1 MSTAKF
7 PYACAFCE
15 ESFDTARALVSHVK
29 TKHESVEPS
38 NDKIE
43 HETEE
48 IRNEVE
54 NSLMYQSKNHK
65 KDKVKVTNN
74 TSEETGKRRDI
85 KFYSCKTCEKIL
97 PTYTSLYQHER
108 IHKEKKHS
116 CTFCKKMFLY
126 KNLDGHLK
134 THTNEKNFDCSFC
147 DMKFILKKNKNLHER
162 IHTGKCNDNCGIS

>member
-15 ESFDTARALVSHVK
+15 ESFDTATALVRHVE

-43 HETEE
+43 HETKE
-48 IRNEVE
+48 IKDEVE
-54 NSLMYQSKNHK
+54 KPLMFKSKNHE
-65 KDKVKVTNN
+65 KDEIKVTNK
-74 TSEETGKRRDI
+74 TDKRQDI

-134 THTNEKNFDCSFC
+134 THTNEKNYGCSFC
-147 DMKFILKKNKNLHER
+147 DMKFVLKKNKKLHER
-162 IHTGKCNDNCGIS
+162 IHTGQCNDNCGISL